1 MLELRPYR
9 PADRA
14 AVYEICVRTADAGA
28 DATGQYSSDDLM
40 PDVYAGPYLEY
51 APELATLVVD
61 RSEPGRGESGSES
74 ASERVLG
81 YIIAVADTQE
91 YLRWYEEHWVPHFAE
106 RYAPSGE
113 PASAAS
119 AAERSVIAA
128 GLHAE
133 APPADELEAFPAHLH
148 INLLPETQGLGLGR
162 SLIATLLAQLREQGV
177 PGVHLGYAAR
187 NTGAAAFYARLGFRP
202 LPSSS
207 EHAPRVGLS
216 TTSALQREL

>member
-61 RSEPGRGESGSES
+61 RPDAGQGESAQGES
-74 ASERVLG
+74 APERVLG
-81 YIIAVADTQE
+81 YIIAAADTRDFV
-91 YLRWYEEHWVPHFAE
+91 RWYGERWLPRFAE
-106 RYAPSGE
+106 RYAPAGE
-113 PASAAS
+113 PASVS
-119 AAERSVIAA
+119 AAERTVIAA
-128 GLHAE
+128 GLHPE
-133 APPADELEAFPAHLH
+133 APPADELAAFPAHLH

-162 SLIATLLAQLREQGV
+162 TLIATLLAQLRALGV
-177 PGVHLGYAAR
+177 SGVHLGYAPL
-187 NTGAAAFYARLGFRP
+187 NSGAAAFYARLGFRP
-202 LPSSS
+202 LPSGS
-207 EHAPRVGLS
+207 EQAPRVGIS
-216 TTSALQREL
+216 TAAEL